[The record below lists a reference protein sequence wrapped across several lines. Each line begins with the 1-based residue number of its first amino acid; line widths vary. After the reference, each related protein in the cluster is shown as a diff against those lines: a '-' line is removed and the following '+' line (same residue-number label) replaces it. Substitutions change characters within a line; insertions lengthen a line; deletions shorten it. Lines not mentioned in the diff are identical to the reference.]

1 MVLKNNMKK
10 IASHLLVALLAVGL
24 AGCGGDNNS
33 VIGGG
38 SNTGKPSEPGTSNPG
53 KPSEPGTSNPGT
65 SNSVKP
71 SEPGTSQTPSNS
83 SEQAPTIDK
92 DSILDQFDFDLEVDD
107 GEPVFE
113 EEIVIKVWS
122 INGDPDKAV
131 QQKLFAAFNEQYLG
145 AIRIEYNHIGHF
157 DFYSSLDT
165 TWMTDRESIP
175 DILFM
180 HNEKTIQYAAKEYMW
195 PLDPFFG
202 DDVTGV
208 EFDFSQTYKN
218 IDRVTKWNGNR
229 YAIPVDAHGFLTSI
243 RQDIIKKN
251 ELGFDNNTRFIP
263 ESRAEYQS
271 LLEGLRAKADAGDL
285 WIRDL
290 NKGSD
295 HSWKKANAGS
305 FYPEFMQSTDPDGL
319 SALYANGG
327 TLASEDQ
334 TKVTYHENKGF
345 QTYLT
350 DQVDRYNNRLMG
362 DGTNTAMFGLGNT
375 VMFSEGPWYLSMQY
389 DKMWNN
395 AELTRAGQL
404 GVTAEDAADP
414 IYSRPYIAS
423 HPQNWWTLEENMS
436 EENDGKWYGNGH
448 AISVTRNVTS
458 LAKMAACLE
467 FARWYTQGADYNDD
481 SKNNLTTWCASGH
494 IPAWKNIYES
504 EHYQAELADNMTLR
518 ALGDPADIM
527 AMEGLRYET
536 NFFDGLGTA
545 CSTAQTAM
553 KNGGATHES
562 VLKILRDGAESLQT
576 MIDFLITQS

>member
-38 SNTGKPSEPGTSNPG
+38 SNTGKPSEPGTSN
-53 KPSEPGTSNPGT
+53 
-65 SNSVKP
+65 SVKP

-92 DSILDQFDFDLEVDD
+92 DQILDQFDFDLEVDD
-107 GEPVFE
+107 GEPYFE

-218 IDRVTKWNGNR
+218 IDRVTKWEGNR

-251 ELGFDNNTRFIP
+251 GLGFDNNTRFIP

-295 HSWKKANAGS
+295 HAWKKANAGS

-414 IYSRPYIAS
+414 VYSKPYIAA
-423 HPQNWWTLEENMS
+423 HPQDWWTLEENM
-436 EENDGKWYGNGH
+436 DLDTAGKWYGNGH
-448 AISVTRNVTS
+448 SISITRQCTS
-458 LAKMAACLE
+458 LKKIAAALV
-467 FARWYTQGADYNDD
+467 FAHWYTQELDVNGE
-481 SKNNLTTWCASGH
+481 KHNLTTWCSSGH
-494 IPAWKNIYES
+494 VPAWKNVYES
-504 EHYQAELADNMTLR
+504 EDYKAEYADNMTLR

-527 AMEGLRYET
+527 AMEGLVYET
-536 NFFDGLGTA
+536 TVFNSLTGA
-545 CSTAQTAM
+545 ISSAQTEI
-553 KNGGATHES
+553 KGGKSTIES
-562 VLKILRDGAESLQT
+562 VTKIVNDTASSLQA
-576 MIDFLITQS
+576 MLEMMQEEEL